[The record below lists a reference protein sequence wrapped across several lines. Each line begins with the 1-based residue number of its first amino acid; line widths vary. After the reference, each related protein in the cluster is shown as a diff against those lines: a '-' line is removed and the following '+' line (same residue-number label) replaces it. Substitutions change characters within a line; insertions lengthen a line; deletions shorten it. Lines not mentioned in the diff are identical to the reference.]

1 MAFLNEVA
9 ELYRAYGLKT
19 KMHPR
24 LKGGKH
30 SDMAVKYDGTWVYFE
45 VKTRY
50 NSIIPIRERRS
61 EAILALQRE
70 IRRAA
75 RHAIQQLPAK
85 RTSIILVRT
94 SPIPAR
100 RKPMFYRTV
109 TRQALTSFFT
119 AAPKSLSAVY
129 VLMPIRRQGIRR
141 YQTVRFLVSA
151 VPNPKHRD
159 DLARK
164 TFNQILSR
172 YFGAAVL
179 SQHTLV
185 R

>member
-1 MAFLNEVA
+1 MAFLNEIA

-19 KMHPR
+19 RMHPR

-30 SDMAVKYDGTWVYFE
+30 SDMAVKHDGTWVYFE

-50 NSIIPIRERRS
+50 NSVIPIRERQS
-61 EAILALQRE
+61 EAILGLQRE

-85 RTSIILVRT
+85 RASMILVRT

-100 RKPMFYRTV
+100 RKLMFYKTV

-119 AAPKSLSAVY
+119 EAPKSLSAVY

-141 YQTVRFLVSA
+141 YQTARFMVTA

-164 TFNQILSR
+164 TFNQILTR
-172 YFGAAVL
+172 YFAAGLL
-179 SQHTLV
+179 SQRSV